1 MLHVSNLSKT
11 AFKVYKDVCTLINKG
26 VGREDLA

>member
-11 AFKVYKDVCTLINKG
+11 AFKVYRDVWTLINTG
-26 VGREDLA
+26 VGRKDLA